1 MKENEGQNNT
11 LNGVEKMGKIV
22 CDSILKV
29 QNDMFLKYIEYV
41 RNNYPEIHKKCIN
54 EIVELKEIEGYKC
67 IPKN

>member
-1 MKENEGQNNT
+1 
-11 LNGVEKMGKIV
+11 MGKIV

-54 EIVELKEIEGYKC
+54 EIVELKEIEGY
-67 IPKN
+67 